1 MLLLDNEFVE
11 NIAKE
16 VGEDV
21 FFNKEYGKQ
30 FKDAAE
36 SVLCVFGYA

>member
-1 MLLLDNEFVE
+1 MLPLDNEFVE
-11 NIAKE
+11 NIGIE
-16 VGEDV
+16 VRGD

-30 FKDAAE
+30 IKDATE